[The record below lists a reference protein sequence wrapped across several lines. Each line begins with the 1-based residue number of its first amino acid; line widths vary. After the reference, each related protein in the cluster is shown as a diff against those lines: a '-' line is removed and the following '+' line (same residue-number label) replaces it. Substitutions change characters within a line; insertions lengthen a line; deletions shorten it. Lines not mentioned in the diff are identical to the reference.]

1 MLRQLMRYVGVKV
14 FGALWPI
21 FRSDPS
27 IFERWRWLAK
37 YLKPG
42 QHQTLDVGCG
52 GGPFTF
58 YAARIGNDAFGLDS
72 DGSAIVRATEIAGV
86 LRMNNLHFRIRDV
99 RELDQETRNA
109 RRYDQVICCEVVEHI
124 LNDQKLLVDI
134 STLLVDGGRLLLTTP
149 YLHYRHLIGDTVSS
163 IEDGTHVRWGYTHDQ
178 MRKLCNA
185 ASLTI
190 IHENYVCGF
199 ICQMLLNLMRLL
211 STLVNPKVAWLLVF
225 PLWIFLV
232 VDPIVS
238 RLIRYPFLC
247 IAIVAAKQRTASASD
262 DVSSTH

>member
-1 MLRQLMRYVGVKV
+1 MKSVGVKL
-14 FGALWPI
+14 FGVLWPVL
-21 FRSDPS
+21 RSDPS
-27 IFERWRWLAK
+27 IFERWRWLK
-37 YLKPG
+37 KHLKRG
-42 QHQTLDVGCG
+42 QHHTLDVGCG

-58 YAARIGNDAFGLDS
+58 YAAKIGNDALGLDS
-72 DGSAIVRATEIAGV
+72 DGSAIVRATKIAGV

-99 RELDQETRNA
+99 RELDQETRKA
-109 RRYDQVICCEVVEHI
+109 MRYDQVICCEVVEHI
-124 LNDQKLLVDI
+124 LNDQKLLADI
-134 STLLVDGGRLLLTTP
+134 SNLLVDGGRLFLTTP
-149 YLHYRHLIGDTVSS
+149 YLNYRLLIGDAVSPT
-163 IEDGTHVRWGYTHDQ
+163 EDGAHVRWGYTHDE
-178 MRKLCNA
+178 MRKLCAA

-211 STLVNPKVAWLLVF
+211 GTLMNPKVAWLLVF

-247 IAIVAAKQRTASASD
+247 IAIVAVKQRTASGSD
-262 DVSSTH
+262 KFSSTP